1 MDVRS
6 SARTDVGR
14 TREHNEDS
22 YGIGEGE
29 AVARLGHLFVVCD
42 GMGGHASGE
51 VASARA
57 VEIILK
63 DYYADDEHDR
73 AAAVEQAFQHANQ
86 RIFAEGRGTMGT
98 TGVAALILGTTLHI
112 ANVGD
117 SRAYLVRGDTIRQ
130 ISRDHSL
137 VADQVEAGLITPEQA
152 RHSNIKN
159 VITRALGHQPDLVVD
174 LFEMPLQ
181 SGDVVL
187 LCSDG
192 LHGLVN
198 DDELAHAARDA
209 DLDRACA
216 TLIALANRRGG
227 SDNITALLVRVAA
240 VEPPAQQTSD
250 TVPLHEQITEP
261 LPVAETAPSGGD
273 TSPAIEA
280 AAPAPATAPAPPTE
294 RPLTRLG
301 ALLSVLLLV
310 VLVSALLIA
319 QFRPE
324 LLPFAAPQATAPTLP
339 PTALPTAQPAVIGSP
354 AAPTIM
360 TTAMPTA
367 PVAPTGSPMP
377 TPQG

>member
-22 YGIGEGE
+22 YGMGEGE
-29 AVARLGHLFVVCD
+29 AVARLGRLFVVCD

-57 VEIILK
+57 VEIILH
-63 DYYADDEHDR
+63 DYYADDAGDR
-73 AAAVEQAFQHANQ
+73 AAAVERAFQHANQ
-86 RIFAEGRGTMGT
+86 QIFTEGRGTMGT
-98 TGVAALILGTTLHI
+98 TGVAALLLDATLHV

-117 SRAYLVRGDTIRQ
+117 SRAYLVRAGAIQQ

-137 VADQVEAGLITPEQA
+137 VADQVEAGLITTEQA

-181 SGDVVL
+181 AGDVVL

-192 LHGLVN
+192 LHGLVD
-198 DDELAHAARDA
+198 DDELAHAASDD
-209 DLDRACA
+209 DLERACD

-227 SDNITALLVRVAA
+227 TDNITVLLARVEALDQAA
-240 VEPPAQQTSD
+240 AQTGD
-250 TVPLHEQITEP
+250 TAPLHEQITEP
-261 LPVAETAPSGGD
+261 LPVAD
-273 TSPAIEA
+273 T
-280 AAPAPATAPAPPTE
+280 AAPAGDATPAGESSAPADSSAPPTE

-310 VLVSALLIA
+310 VLVSTLLIA

-324 LLPFAAPQATAPTLP
+324 LLPFAAPQATMPSVLP
-339 PTALPTAQPAVIGSP
+339 SAQPTMQPVVVGSP
-354 AAPTIM
+354 AAPT
-360 TTAMPTA
+360 AMPTVLPTESA
-367 PVAPTGSPMP
+367 APTGTPLP
-377 TPQG
+377 TP

>member
-1 MDVRS
+1 
-6 SARTDVGR
+6 
-14 TREHNEDS
+14 
-22 YGIGEGE
+22 
-29 AVARLGHLFVVCD
+29 
-42 GMGGHASGE
+42 
-51 VASARA
+51 
-57 VEIILK
+57 
-63 DYYADDEHDR
+63 
-73 AAAVEQAFQHANQ
+73 
-86 RIFAEGRGTMGT
+86 
-98 TGVAALILGTTLHI
+98 
-112 ANVGD
+112 VGD